1 MADSDDKKQ
10 ARLQQEAEMDEV
22 FKSEQTTIVPVDLDG
37 EMKKSFIDYAMSVI
51 SDRALPDIRDGLKP
65 VHRRILYSMF
75 TQGFT
80 PDKPYRKCATTIGDV
95 LGRFHPHGDASV
107 YDALVRLA
115 QDFSLRHPLVDGHGN
130 FGSLDGDPPAAYR
143 YTEARLEKIALEMMR
158 DINKN
163 TVDFRPNFDEHEMEP
178 VSLPSRF
185 PNFLVNGAVGIA
197 VGMAT
202 NIPPHNLGE
211 VIDGCIMMM
220 NNPDVT
226 VDELMTVVKGP
237 DFPTGGAIL
246 GTSGIREAYLTGKG
260 RIVVRAHA
268 EIEDH
273 GGKTRIIVHDIPYA
287 VNKARLIERMADLV
301 KEKKVEGISGLRD
314 ESDRNE
320 QVRIVIELKKD
331 ANADVV
337 LNQLYKNCSLQDA
350 CCANML
356 ALVPDSEGKLEPK
369 LVGLKEALY
378 YYIKHQ
384 EDVVTRRT
392 QYDLEKDEAKKHID
406 EGLLIA
412 MDYIDEIIAIIRS
425 SRTEAEAKVRMCE
438 RFGLSDKQAQHIVD
452 MRLGRL
458 TGLEREKL
466 EAEIKALTEEIE
478 YFHRVLSDKTLLD
491 GIIKDEMTEIKNKFA
506 TPRVSEIIN
515 GSFED
520 IDDESLI
527 AEENIVVTL
536 THFGYIKRQRVD
548 TYKAQHRGGRG
559 ISGQS
564 TREEDYVEKIITT
577 TTHKFLLCFTNTG
590 RVFKIKGYKIPETTS
605 RSARGTAL
613 VNLLNLNDGETIRNI
628 IPIDSFEEEDL
639 YLTTVTKYGV
649 IKKTS
654 IDKYSNINKNGLI
667 ATKIREGDSVVAVQL
682 TRAGQEVIVVS
693 AAGKSVRFNSD
704 DARDMG
710 RGATGVRAMRLADDD
725 EVVGMEPVDPEREIL
740 VISEKGYGKRS
751 KIDDYR
757 VQSRGGKGIITYKV
771 NEKTGR
777 LCGTVSVTD
786 DDDLLIITNQG
797 VIIRVRANEI
807 PTLSRATSGVKL
819 IKANNASVV
828 DFALTEREEDEPE
841 EGEAGTEVSEGSAN
855 SEATAVTEDGLSPN
869 AAKVA
874 ELADTLAA
882 EIEADGIAASEDA
895 EDEGKDGEDDI

>member
-1 MADSDDKKQ
+1 MADIDDKKQ

-80 PDKPYRKCATTIGDV
+80 PEKPYRKCATTIGDV

-220 NNPDVT
+220 ENPDVT

-273 GGKTRIIVHDIPYA
+273 AGKTRIIVHDIPYA

-356 ALVPDSEGKLEPK
+356 ALVPDADGKLEPK

-378 YYIKHQ
+378 YYIQHQ

-392 QYDLEKDEAKKHID
+392 QYDLEKDEAND
-406 EGLLIA
+406 FESGL
-412 MDYIDEIIAIIRS
+412 
-425 SRTEAEAKVRMCE
+425 
-438 RFGLSDKQAQHIVD
+438 
-452 MRLGRL
+452 
-458 TGLEREKL
+458 REL
-466 EAEIKALTEEIE
+466 
-478 YFHRVLSDKTLLD
+478 
-491 GIIKDEMTEIKNKFA
+491 
-506 TPRVSEIIN
+506 
-515 GSFED
+515 
-520 IDDESLI
+520 
-527 AEENIVVTL
+527 
-536 THFGYIKRQRVD
+536 
-548 TYKAQHRGGRG
+548 YK
-559 ISGQS
+559 
-564 TREEDYVEKIITT
+564 
-577 TTHKFLLCFTNTG
+577 
-590 RVFKIKGYKIPETTS
+590 
-605 RSARGTAL
+605 
-613 VNLLNLNDGETIRNI
+613 
-628 IPIDSFEEEDL
+628 
-639 YLTTVTKYGV
+639 
-649 IKKTS
+649 
-654 IDKYSNINKNGLI
+654 
-667 ATKIREGDSVVAVQL
+667 KIRPGEPFAV
-682 TRAGQEVIVVS
+682 ES
-693 AAGKSVRFNSD
+693 AESS
-704 DARDMG
+704 
-710 RGATGVRAMRLADDD
+710 
-725 EVVGMEPVDPEREIL
+725 
-740 VISEKGYGKRS
+740 
-751 KIDDYR
+751 
-757 VQSRGGKGIITYKV
+757 
-771 NEKTGR
+771 
-777 LCGTVSVTD
+777 TD
-786 DDDLLIITNQG
+786 G
-797 VIIRVRANEI
+797 
-807 PTLSRATSGVKL
+807 
-819 IKANNASVV
+819 
-828 DFALTEREEDEPE
+828 
-841 EGEAGTEVSEGSAN
+841 
-855 SEATAVTEDGLSPN
+855 
-869 AAKVA
+869 
-874 ELADTLAA
+874 
-882 EIEADGIAASEDA
+882 
-895 EDEGKDGEDDI
+895 

>member
-1 MADSDDKKQ
+1 MAESDDKKLARQ
-10 ARLQQEAEMDEV
+10 AQEASMDEA
-22 FKSEQTTIVPVDLDG
+22 FKSEQTTIIPVDLDG
-37 EMKKSFIDYAMSVI
+37 EMRKSFIDYAMSVI
-51 SDRALPDIRDGLKP
+51 SDRALPDIRDGMKP

-143 YTEARLEKIALEMMR
+143 YTEARLDKIALEMMR

-178 VSLPSRF
+178 VALPSRF
-185 PNFLVNGAVGIA
+185 PNFLVNGGVGIA

-211 VIDGCIMMM
+211 VIDGCIMMVD
-220 NNPDVT
+220 NPDVS
-226 VDELMTVVKGP
+226 VEELMTVIKGP
-237 DFPTGGAIL
+237 DFPTGGMIL
-246 GTSGIREAYLTGKG
+246 GTSGIRDAYTTGKG

-273 GGKTRIIVHDIPYA
+273 AGRTRIIIHDIPYA

-320 QVRIVIELKKD
+320 QVRIVIEIKKD
-331 ANADVV
+331 ANPDVV
-337 LNQLYKNCSLQDA
+337 LNQLYKNCSLQEA

-356 ALVPDSEGKLEPK
+356 ALVPDEQGKLEPK
-369 LVGLKEALY
+369 MVGLREALS
-378 YYIKHQ
+378 YYIAHQ

-392 QYDLEKDEAKKHID
+392 RYDLEKDEAKRHID

-412 MDYIDEIIAIIRS
+412 IDHIDEIISIIRS
-425 SRTEAEAKVRMCE
+425 SRTEPEAKDRMCE
-438 RFGLSDKQAQHIVD
+438 RFGLSDKQAQQIVD

-466 EAEIKALTEEIE
+466 EAEIEALTKEIE
-478 YFHRVLSDKTLLD
+478 YFHQVLSDKTILD
-491 GIIKDEMTEIKNKFA
+491 GIIKDELTAIKNKYA
-506 TPRVSEIIN
+506 TPRLTEIVY
-515 GSFED
+515 GSFDD

-527 AEENIVVTL
+527 QEEDIVVTL
-536 THFGYIKRQRVD
+536 THFGYIKRQRID

-564 TREEDYVEKIITT
+564 TREEDYVEKILTT

-590 RVFKIKGYKIPETTS
+590 RVFKIKGYKIPETLS
-605 RSARGTAL
+605 RSSRGTAL
-613 VNLLNLNDGETIRNI
+613 VNLLNMAEGENIRNI
-628 IPIDSFEEEDL
+628 IPVDDFENEDL
-639 YLTTVTKYGV
+639 FLTMVTKNGV
-649 IKKTS
+649 IKKTAIS
-654 IDKYSNINKNGLI
+654 KYANINRNGLI
-667 ATKIREGDSVVAVQL
+667 ATRIREGDSVVAVQL

-693 AAGKSVRFNSD
+693 ASGKAIRFNSD

-710 RGATGVRAMRLADDD
+710 RTASGVRAMKLADDD
-725 EVVGMEPVDPEREIL
+725 EVVGMEPVDPDKEIL
-740 VISEKGYGKRS
+740 VISEMGYGKRS

-757 VQSRGGKGIITYKV
+757 TQTRGGKGIITYKV
-771 NEKTGR
+771 SEKTGR
-777 LCGTVSVTD
+777 LVGTTSVTD
-786 DDDLLIITNQG
+786 DNDLLIITSQG
-797 VIIRVRANEI
+797 VIIRVSASEI
-807 PTLSRATSGVKL
+807 PTLSRATSGVRLMKSKTAQ
-819 IKANNASVV
+819 IV
-828 DFALTEREEDEPE
+828 DFALADHEEEEPVEAEGTAETEGADAP
-841 EGEAGTEVSEGSAN
+841 EGEAP
-855 SEATAVTEDGLSPN
+855 D
-869 AAKVA
+869 AAG
-874 ELADTLAA
+874 DN
-882 EIEADGIAASEDA
+882 G
-895 EDEGKDGEDDI
+895 DGES

>member
-1 MADSDDKKQ
+1 MAESDDKKLARQ
-10 ARLQQEAEMDEV
+10 AQEASMDEA

-37 EMKKSFIDYAMSVI
+37 EMRKSFIDYAMSVI
-51 SDRALPDIRDGLKP
+51 SDRALPDIRDGMKP

-143 YTEARLEKIALEMMR
+143 YTEARLDKIALEMMR

-178 VSLPSRF
+178 VALPSRF
-185 PNFLVNGAVGIA
+185 PNFLVNGGVGIA

-211 VIDGCIMMM
+211 VIDGCIMMVD
-220 NNPDVT
+220 NPDVT
-226 VDELMTVVKGP
+226 VEELMTVIKGP
-237 DFPTGGAIL
+237 DFPTGGMIL
-246 GTSGIREAYLTGKG
+246 GTSGIRDAYSTGKG

-273 GGKTRIIVHDIPYA
+273 AGKTRIIVHDIPYA

-320 QVRIVIELKKD
+320 QVRIVIEIKKD
-331 ANADVV
+331 ANPDVV
-337 LNQLYKNCSLQDA
+337 LNQLYKNCSLQEA

-356 ALVPDSEGKLEPK
+356 ALVPDEQGKLEPK
-369 LVGLKEALY
+369 MVGLKDALR
-378 YYIKHQ
+378 YYIGHQ

-392 QYDLEKDEAKKHID
+392 RYDLEKDEAKRHID

-412 MDYIDEIIAIIRS
+412 IDHIDEIISIIRS
-425 SRTEAEAKVRMCE
+425 SRTEPEAKEKMCE
-438 RFGLSDKQAQHIVD
+438 RFGLSDKQAQQIVD

-466 EAEIKALTEEIE
+466 EAEIEALTKEIE
-478 YFHRVLSDKTLLD
+478 YFHQVLSDKTILD
-491 GIIKDEMTEIKNKFA
+491 GIIKDELTAIKNKYA
-506 TPRVSEIIN
+506 TPRVTEIVY
-515 GSFED
+515 GSFDD

-527 AEENIVVTL
+527 QEEDIVVTL
-536 THFGYIKRQRVD
+536 THFGYIKRQRID

-564 TREEDYVEKIITT
+564 TREEDYVEKILTT

-590 RVFKIKGYKIPETTS
+590 RVFKIKGYKIPETSS
-605 RSARGTAL
+605 RTARGTAL
-613 VNLLNLNDGETIRNI
+613 VNLLNMAEGENIRNI
-628 IPIDSFEEEDL
+628 IPVDDFENEEL
-639 YLTTVTKYGV
+639 FLTMVTKNGV
-649 IKKTS
+649 IKKTAIS
-654 IDKYSNINKNGLI
+654 KYANINRNGLI
-667 ATKIREGDSVVAVQL
+667 ATRIREGDSVVAVQL

-693 AAGKSVRFNSD
+693 ANGKAIRFNSD

-710 RGATGVRAMRLADDD
+710 RTASGVRAMKLEEGD
-725 EVVGMEPVDPEREIL
+725 EVVGMEPVDPDKEIL
-740 VISEKGYGKRS
+740 VISEKGCGKRS

-757 VQSRGGKGIITYKV
+757 SQTRGGKGIITYKV

-777 LCGTVSVTD
+777 LVGTVSVTD
-786 DDDLLIITNQG
+786 DNDLLIITSQG
-797 VIIRVRANEI
+797 VIIRVSASEI
-807 PTLSRATSGVKL
+807 PTLSRATSGVRLMKS
-819 IKANNASVV
+819 KTASIV
-828 DFALTEREEDEPE
+828 DFALTDHEEEDPEETEGE
-841 EGEAGTEVSEGSAN
+841 EGEEGAEVSET
-855 SEATAVTEDGLSPN
+855 SEAP
-869 AAKVA
+869 
-874 ELADTLAA
+874 
-882 EIEADGIAASEDA
+882 EASDKQ
-895 EDEGKDGEDDI
+895 EGNEGES

>member
-1 MADSDDKKQ
+1 MAESDDKKLARQ
-10 ARLQQEAEMDEV
+10 AQEASMDEA
-22 FKSEQTTIVPVDLDG
+22 FKSEQTTIIPVDLDG
-37 EMKKSFIDYAMSVI
+37 EMRKSFIDYAMSVI
-51 SDRALPDIRDGLKP
+51 SDRALPDIRDGMKP

-143 YTEARLEKIALEMMR
+143 YTEARLDKIALEMMR

-178 VSLPSRF
+178 VALPSRF
-185 PNFLVNGAVGIA
+185 PNFLVNGGVGIA

-211 VIDGCIMMM
+211 VIDGCIMMVD
-220 NNPDVT
+220 NPDVS
-226 VDELMTVVKGP
+226 VEELMTVIKGP
-237 DFPTGGAIL
+237 DFPTGGMIL
-246 GTSGIREAYLTGKG
+246 GTSGIRDAYTTGKG

-273 GGKTRIIVHDIPYA
+273 AGRTRIIIHDIPYA

-320 QVRIVIELKKD
+320 QVRIVIEIKKD
-331 ANADVV
+331 ANPDVV
-337 LNQLYKNCSLQDA
+337 LNQLYKNCSLQEA

-356 ALVPDSEGKLEPK
+356 ALVPDEQGKLEPK
-369 LVGLKEALY
+369 MVGLREALS
-378 YYIKHQ
+378 YYIAHQ

-392 QYDLEKDEAKKHID
+392 RYDLEKDEAKRHID

-412 MDYIDEIIAIIRS
+412 IDHIDEIISIIRS
-425 SRTEAEAKVRMCE
+425 SRTEPEAKDRMCE
-438 RFGLSDKQAQHIVD
+438 RFGLSDKQAQQIVD

-466 EAEIKALTEEIE
+466 EAEIEALTKEIE
-478 YFHRVLSDKTLLD
+478 YFHQVLSDKTILD
-491 GIIKDEMTEIKNKFA
+491 GIIKDELTAIKNKYA
-506 TPRVSEIIN
+506 TPRLTEIVY
-515 GSFED
+515 GSFDD

-527 AEENIVVTL
+527 QEEDIVVTL
-536 THFGYIKRQRVD
+536 THFGYIKRQRID

-564 TREEDYVEKIITT
+564 TREEDYVEKILTT

-590 RVFKIKGYKIPETTS
+590 RVFKIKGYKIPETLS
-605 RSARGTAL
+605 RSSRGTAL
-613 VNLLNLNDGETIRNI
+613 VNLLNMAEGENIRNI
-628 IPIDSFEEEDL
+628 IPVDDFENEDL
-639 YLTTVTKYGV
+639 FLTMVTKNGI
-649 IKKTS
+649 IKKTAIS
-654 IDKYSNINKNGLI
+654 KYANINRNGLI
-667 ATKIREGDSVVAVQL
+667 ATRIREGDSVVAVQL

-693 AAGKSVRFNSD
+693 ASGKAIRFNSD

-710 RGATGVRAMRLADDD
+710 RTASGVRAMKLADDD
-725 EVVGMEPVDPEREIL
+725 EVVGMEPVDPDKEIL
-740 VISEKGYGKRS
+740 VISEMGYGKRS

-757 VQSRGGKGIITYKV
+757 TQTRGGKGIITYKV
-771 NEKTGR
+771 SEKTGR
-777 LCGTVSVTD
+777 LVGTTSVTD
-786 DDDLLIITNQG
+786 DNDLLIITSQG
-797 VIIRVRANEI
+797 VIIRVSASEI
-807 PTLSRATSGVKL
+807 PTLSRATSGVRLMKSKTAQ
-819 IKANNASVV
+819 IV
-828 DFALTEREEDEPE
+828 DFALADHEEEEPVEAEGTAETEGADAP
-841 EGEAGTEVSEGSAN
+841 EGEA
-855 SEATAVTEDGLSPN
+855 P
-869 AAKVA
+869 
-874 ELADTLAA
+874 
-882 EIEADGIAASEDA
+882 DA
-895 EDEGKDGEDDI
+895 EGDNGDGES

>member
-1 MADSDDKKQ
+1 MAESDDKKLARQ
-10 ARLQQEAEMDEV
+10 AQEASMDEA
-22 FKSEQTTIVPVDLDG
+22 FKSEQTTIIPVDLDG
-37 EMKKSFIDYAMSVI
+37 EMRKSFIDYAMSVI
-51 SDRALPDIRDGLKP
+51 SDRALPDIRDGMKP

-143 YTEARLEKIALEMMR
+143 YTEARLDKIALEMMR

-178 VSLPSRF
+178 VALPSRF
-185 PNFLVNGAVGIA
+185 PNFLVNGGVGIA

-211 VIDGCIMMM
+211 VIDGCIMMVD
-220 NNPDVT
+220 NPDVS
-226 VDELMTVVKGP
+226 VEELMTVIKGP
-237 DFPTGGAIL
+237 DFPTGGMIL
-246 GTSGIREAYLTGKG
+246 GTSGIRDAYTTGKG

-273 GGKTRIIVHDIPYA
+273 AGRTRIIIHDIPYA

-320 QVRIVIELKKD
+320 QVRIVIEIKKD
-331 ANADVV
+331 ANPDVV
-337 LNQLYKNCSLQDA
+337 LNQLYKNCSLQEA

-356 ALVPDSEGKLEPK
+356 ALVPDEQGKLEPK
-369 LVGLKEALY
+369 MVGLREALS
-378 YYIKHQ
+378 YYIAHQ

-392 QYDLEKDEAKKHID
+392 RYDLEKDEAKRHID

-412 MDYIDEIIAIIRS
+412 IDHIDEIISIIRS
-425 SRTEAEAKVRMCE
+425 SRTEPEAKDRMCE
-438 RFGLSDKQAQHIVD
+438 RFGLSDKQAQQIVD

-466 EAEIKALTEEIE
+466 EAEIEALTKEIE
-478 YFHRVLSDKTLLD
+478 YFHQVLSDKTILD
-491 GIIKDEMTEIKNKFA
+491 GIIKDELTAIKNKYA
-506 TPRVSEIIN
+506 TPRLTEIVY
-515 GSFED
+515 GSFDD

-527 AEENIVVTL
+527 QEEDIVVTL
-536 THFGYIKRQRVD
+536 THFGYIKRQRID

-564 TREEDYVEKIITT
+564 TREEDYVEKILTT

-590 RVFKIKGYKIPETTS
+590 RVFKIKGYKIPETLS
-605 RSARGTAL
+605 RSSRGTAL
-613 VNLLNLNDGETIRNI
+613 VNLLNMAEGENIRNI
-628 IPIDSFEEEDL
+628 IPVDDFENEDL
-639 YLTTVTKYGV
+639 FLTMVTKNGV
-649 IKKTS
+649 IKKTAIS
-654 IDKYSNINKNGLI
+654 KYANINRNGLI
-667 ATKIREGDSVVAVQL
+667 ATRIREGDSVVAVQL

-693 AAGKSVRFNSD
+693 ASGKAIRFNSD

-710 RGATGVRAMRLADDD
+710 RTASGVRAMKLADDD
-725 EVVGMEPVDPEREIL
+725 EVVGMEPVDPDKEIL
-740 VISEKGYGKRS
+740 VISEMGYGKRS

-757 VQSRGGKGIITYKV
+757 TQTRGGKGIITYKV
-771 NEKTGR
+771 SEKTGR
-777 LCGTVSVTD
+777 LVGTTSVTD
-786 DDDLLIITNQG
+786 DNDLLIITSQG
-797 VIIRVRANEI
+797 VIIRVSASEI
-807 PTLSRATSGVKL
+807 PTLSRATSGVRLMKSKTAQ
-819 IKANNASVV
+819 IV
-828 DFALTEREEDEPE
+828 DFALADHEEEEPVEAEGTAETEGADAP
-841 EGEAGTEVSEGSAN
+841 EGEA
-855 SEATAVTEDGLSPN
+855 P
-869 AAKVA
+869 
-874 ELADTLAA
+874 
-882 EIEADGIAASEDA
+882 DA
-895 EDEGKDGEDDI
+895 EGDNGDGES

>member
-1 MADSDDKKQ
+1 MAESDDKKLARQ
-10 ARLQQEAEMDEV
+10 AQEASMDEA

-37 EMKKSFIDYAMSVI
+37 EMRKSFIDYAMSVI
-51 SDRALPDIRDGLKP
+51 SDRALPDIRDGMKP

-143 YTEARLEKIALEMMR
+143 YTEARLDKIALEMMR

-178 VSLPSRF
+178 VALPSRF
-185 PNFLVNGAVGIA
+185 PNFLVNGGVGIA

-211 VIDGCIMMM
+211 VIDGCIMMVD
-220 NNPDVT
+220 NPDVT
-226 VDELMTVVKGP
+226 VDELMSVIKGP
-237 DFPTGGAIL
+237 DFPTGGMIL
-246 GTSGIREAYLTGKG
+246 GTSGIRDAYSTGKG

-273 GGKTRIIVHDIPYA
+273 AGRTRIIVHDIPYA

-320 QVRIVIELKKD
+320 QVRIVIEIKKD
-331 ANADVV
+331 ANPDVV
-337 LNQLYKNCSLQDA
+337 LNQLYKNCSLQEA

-356 ALVPDSEGKLEPK
+356 ALVPDEQGKLEPK
-369 LVGLKEALY
+369 MVGLKDALR
-378 YYIKHQ
+378 YYIGHQ

-392 QYDLEKDEAKKHID
+392 RYDLEKDEAKRHID

-412 MDYIDEIIAIIRS
+412 IDHIDEIISIIRS
-425 SRTEAEAKVRMCE
+425 SRTEPEAKERMCE
-438 RFGLSDKQAQHIVD
+438 RFGLSDKQAQQIVD

-466 EAEIKALTEEIE
+466 EAEIEALTKEIE
-478 YFHRVLSDKTLLD
+478 YFHQVLSDKTILD
-491 GIIKDEMTEIKNKFA
+491 GIIKDELTAIKNKYA
-506 TPRVSEIIN
+506 TPRVTEIVY
-515 GSFED
+515 GSFDD

-527 AEENIVVTL
+527 QEEDIVVTL
-536 THFGYIKRQRVD
+536 THFGYIKRQRID

-564 TREEDYVEKIITT
+564 TREEDYVEKILTT

-590 RVFKIKGYKIPETTS
+590 RVFKIKGYKIPETSS
-605 RSARGTAL
+605 RTARGTAL
-613 VNLLNLNDGETIRNI
+613 VNLLNMAEGESIRNI
-628 IPIDSFEEEDL
+628 IPVDDFENDEL
-639 YLTTVTKYGV
+639 FLTMVTKNGV
-649 IKKTS
+649 IKKTAIS
-654 IDKYSNINKNGLI
+654 KYANINRNGLI
-667 ATKIREGDSVVAVQL
+667 ATRIREGDSVVAVQL
-682 TRAGQEVIVVS
+682 TKAGQEVIVVS
-693 AAGKSVRFNSD
+693 ASGKAIRFNSD

-710 RGATGVRAMRLADDD
+710 RTASGVRAMRLEEGD
-725 EVVGMEPVDPEREIL
+725 EVVGMEPVDPAKEIL
-740 VISEKGYGKRS
+740 VISEMGYGKRS

-757 VQSRGGKGIITYKV
+757 SQTRGGKGIITYKV

-777 LCGTVSVTD
+777 LVGTVSVTD
-786 DDDLLIITNQG
+786 DNDLLIITSQG
-797 VIIRVRANEI
+797 VIIRVSASEI
-807 PTLSRATSGVKL
+807 PTLSRATSGVRLMKSKTAQ
-819 IKANNASVV
+819 IV
-828 DFALTEREEDEPE
+828 DFALTDHEEEGPE
-841 EGEAGTEVSEGSAN
+841 EAESAEGA
-855 SEATAVTEDGLSPN
+855 
-869 AAKVA
+869 
-874 ELADTLAA
+874 
-882 EIEADGIAASEDA
+882 EADGNA
-895 EDEGKDGEDDI
+895 EAPAEGETPAEGDKGEGEV

>member
-1 MADSDDKKQ
+1 MAESDDKKLARQ
-10 ARLQQEAEMDEV
+10 AQEASMDEA
-22 FKSEQTTIVPVDLDG
+22 FKSEQTTIIPVDLDG
-37 EMKKSFIDYAMSVI
+37 EMRKSFIDYAMSVI
-51 SDRALPDIRDGLKP
+51 SDRALPDIRDGMKP

-143 YTEARLEKIALEMMR
+143 YTEARLDKIALEMMR

-178 VSLPSRF
+178 VALPSRF
-185 PNFLVNGAVGIA
+185 PNFLVNGGVGIA

-211 VIDGCIMMM
+211 VIDGCIMMVD
-220 NNPDVT
+220 NPDVS
-226 VDELMTVVKGP
+226 VEELMTVIKGP
-237 DFPTGGAIL
+237 DFPTGGMIL
-246 GTSGIREAYLTGKG
+246 GTSGIRDAYTTGKG

-273 GGKTRIIVHDIPYA
+273 AGRTRIIIHDIPYA

-320 QVRIVIELKKD
+320 QVRIVIEIKKD
-331 ANADVV
+331 ANPDVV
-337 LNQLYKNCSLQDA
+337 LNQLYKNCSLQEA
-350 CCANML
+350 CCANRL
-356 ALVPDSEGKLEPK
+356 ALVPDEQGKLEPK
-369 LVGLKEALY
+369 MVGLREALS
-378 YYIKHQ
+378 YYIAHQ

-392 QYDLEKDEAKKHID
+392 RYDLEKDEAKRHSD

-412 MDYIDEIIAIIRS
+412 IDHIDEIISIIRS
-425 SRTEAEAKVRMCE
+425 SRTEPEAKDRMCE
-438 RFGLSDKQAQHIVD
+438 RFGLSDKQAQQIVD

-466 EAEIKALTEEIE
+466 EAEIEALTKEIE
-478 YFHRVLSDKTLLD
+478 YFHQVLSDKTILD
-491 GIIKDEMTEIKNKFA
+491 GIIKDELTAIKNKYA
-506 TPRVSEIIN
+506 TPRLTEIVY
-515 GSFED
+515 GSFDD

-527 AEENIVVTL
+527 QEEDIVVTL
-536 THFGYIKRQRVD
+536 THFGYIKRQRID

-564 TREEDYVEKIITT
+564 TREEDYVEKILTT

-590 RVFKIKGYKIPETTS
+590 RVFKIKGYKIPETLS
-605 RSARGTAL
+605 RSSRGTAL
-613 VNLLNLNDGETIRNI
+613 VNLLNMAEGENIRNI
-628 IPIDSFEEEDL
+628 IPVDDFENEDL
-639 YLTTVTKYGV
+639 FLTMVTKNGI
-649 IKKTS
+649 IKKTAIS
-654 IDKYSNINKNGLI
+654 KYANINRNGLI
-667 ATKIREGDSVVAVQL
+667 ATRIREGDSVVAVQL

-693 AAGKSVRFNSD
+693 ASGKAIRFNSD

-710 RGATGVRAMRLADDD
+710 RTASGVRAMKLADDD
-725 EVVGMEPVDPEREIL
+725 EVVGMEPVDPDKEIL
-740 VISEKGYGKRS
+740 VISEMGYGKRS

-757 VQSRGGKGIITYKV
+757 TQTRGGKGIITYKV
-771 NEKTGR
+771 SEKTGR
-777 LCGTVSVTD
+777 LVGTTSVTD
-786 DDDLLIITNQG
+786 DNDLLIITSQG
-797 VIIRVRANEI
+797 VIIRVSASEI
-807 PTLSRATSGVKL
+807 PTLSRATSGVRLMKSKTAQ
-819 IKANNASVV
+819 IV
-828 DFALTEREEDEPE
+828 DFALADHEEEEPVEAEGTAETEGADAP
-841 EGEAGTEVSEGSAN
+841 EGEAP
-855 SEATAVTEDGLSPN
+855 D
-869 AAKVA
+869 AAG
-874 ELADTLAA
+874 DN
-882 EIEADGIAASEDA
+882 G
-895 EDEGKDGEDDI
+895 DGES

>member
-1 MADSDDKKQ
+1 MAESEEKKR
-10 ARLQQEAEMDEV
+10 ARLEMEAQMDDI

-37 EMKKSFIDYAMSVI
+37 EMRKSFIDYAMSVI

-143 YTEARLEKIALEMMR
+143 YTEARLDKIALEMMR
-158 DINKN
+158 DIGKN

-178 VSLPSRF
+178 VALPSRF

-211 VIDGCIMMM
+211 VIDGCMMM
-220 NNPDVT
+220 IDNPDVT

-246 GTSGIREAYLTGKG
+246 GTSGIREAYLTGRG
-260 RIVVRAHA
+260 RIMVRAHA

-273 GGKTRIIVHDIPYA
+273 AGRTRIIIHDIPFA

-320 QVRIVIELKKD
+320 KVRIVIEVKKD
-331 ANADVV
+331 ANPDVV
-337 LNQLYKNCSLQDA
+337 LNQLYKNCSLQEA

-356 ALVPDSEGKLEPK
+356 ALVPDSQGKLEPK
-369 LVGLKEALY
+369 LVGLKDALY
-378 YYIKHQ
+378 YYVKHQ

-392 QYDLEKDEAKKHID
+392 QYDLEKDEAKRHID

-425 SRTEAEAKVRMCE
+425 SRTEPEAKEKMCA

-478 YFHRVLSDKTLLD
+478 YFKKILSDKLLLD
-491 GIIKDEMTEIKNKFA
+491 SVIKDELAEIKRKFA

-527 AEENIVVTL
+527 QEENIVVTL
-536 THFGYIKRQRVD
+536 THFGYIKRQKVD
-548 TYKAQHRGGRG
+548 NYKAQHRGGRG
-559 ISGQS
+559 ISGQA
-564 TREEDYVEKIITT
+564 TREEDYVEKILTT

-590 RVFKIKGYKIPETTS
+590 RVFKIKGYKIPETVSRTS
-605 RSARGTAL
+605 KGTAL
-613 VNLLNLNDGETIRNI
+613 VNLLNMAEGESIRNI
-628 IPIDSFEEEDL
+628 IPVDGFDDEDL
-639 YLTTVTKYGV
+639 CLTLVTRYGV

-654 IDKYSNINKNGLI
+654 ISKYANINRNGLI

-682 TRAGQEVIVVS
+682 TRGGEEVIVVS
-693 AAGKSVRFNSD
+693 AHGKSIRFSSD

-710 RGATGVRAMRLADDD
+710 RTASGVRAMKLEDGD
-725 EVVGMEPVDPEREIL
+725 EVVGMEVVDPNKEIL
-740 VISEKGYGKRS
+740 VISANGFGKRTPA
-751 KIDDYR
+751 DDYR
-757 VQSRGGKGIITYKV
+757 VQTRGGKGIITYKIA
-771 NEKTGR
+771 EKTGN
-777 LCGTVSVTD
+777 LIGTASVTD
-786 DDDLLIITNQG
+786 DDDLLIVTSQG
-797 VIIRVRANEI
+797 VVIRVSASEI

-819 IKANNASVV
+819 MKSKTASIV
-828 DFALTEREEDEPE
+828 DFAITEHYVEEE
-841 EGEAGTEVSEGSAN
+841 EQTEEAGA
-855 SEATAVTEDGLSPN
+855 P
-869 AAKVA
+869 
-874 ELADTLAA
+874 
-882 EIEADGIAASEDA
+882 SEDTDNA
-895 EDEGKDGEDDI
+895 DKPDQE